1 MIRLEVAVAVPL
13 WQTLTYLWD
22 DESGEIGGD
31 AKFAG
36 AAGLIGR
43 RVLVPLGQ
51 RRVTGYVLG
60 LMPDEDIACKL
71 RKIIEFLDQEALFP
85 ANLSPFFRWVAKY
98 YHYPLGEV
106 IKTALPGGLAPRSGR
121 QIYLTSRGQRE
132 LQPVM
137 EVSAAPPPA
146 WLPIL
151 LKNGQ
156 LSVAES
162 RKVLARPGDRRL
174 IDSWMTQGLVEIRE
188 IMIGNGARIKQ
199 EICYSCSSSLNLP
212 FPINPEPSKDEI
224 RFFGQTLTK
233 ELSTDFSFTHIK
245 TLYFLKLLAG
255 ADDER
260 FVPIRELTRAYGGA
274 ARALPFLVQQGLVT
288 RRVQRVFRNP
298 YGEKFAW
305 FPRPESL
312 TEEQDK
318 VLAELIPA
326 ITRKEFS
333 PFLLH
338 GVTGCGKTEVYLG
351 AAEACLAAGRDVL
364 VLVPEIALA
373 TQLEAHFVSRF
384 GDRVLILHSGL
395 STGERYDQWAQAF
408 RRAAADDGREGE
420 PRVVIGARSAVFA
433 PLLDPGLIV
442 VDEEHDGGFKQDDGL
457 RYNGRD
463 LAVLRGRLHGAV
475 VVLGSAT
482 PSVTSFYHARQGKYT
497 LLTMGK
503 RVQDR
508 SLPAVSLVDLR
519 DKSEKVYG
527 RALGHKLQM
536 RLQETLA
543 QGKQSLLLLNRR
555 GFASVYL
562 CQDCGKPV
570 ECRHCHISLT
580 YHKGKNQ
587 LVCHYCGYS
596 LTSSQLCSGCRSEK
610 LVPVG
615 FGTERIE
622 QEVLE
627 LLPTARIARLDSDT
641 ALDRKKFLHIL
652 SAMHNREIDIL
663 IGTQMIAKGHDFPEV
678 TLVGVVWADGGLSMP
693 DFRAA
698 ERTYQLLSQ
707 VSGRAGRGDSPGQVI
722 IQTLRPEHYAVAF
735 ARRHAYTEMYEKEMA
750 IRRLPAFPPMLRM
763 INIHIQGSRERKV
776 EKAATKIGAICRTYA
791 QYLAA
796 GPKRPPVE
804 ILGPAP
810 SPLDRLRDRY
820 RFQVLL
826 KGTSQ
831 EDLHAVCDQVVTR
844 QSEVTSGDIQI
855 AVDVDPENMM

>member
-13 WQTLTYLWD
+13 WQTLTYLFD
-22 DESGEIGGD
+22 DESNEIAPDSRLDGQAD
-31 AKFAG
+31 
-36 AAGLIGR
+36 LIGR

-60 LMPDEDIACKL
+60 LMPEEDIAYKL
-71 RKIIEFLDQEALFP
+71 RKIIEVLDQRPIFP
-85 ANLSPFFRWVAKY
+85 PDLIPFFRWVANY

-106 IKTALPGGLAPRSGR
+106 IKTALPCGLAPRSGK
-121 QIYLTSRGQRE
+121 QVFLTDLGRRE
-132 LQPVM
+132 LKGIPDRAGWHEPGLMSLLV
-137 EVSAAPPPA
+137 EKGYLSAP
-146 WLPIL
+146 
-151 LKNGQ
+151 
-156 LSVAES
+156 ES
-162 RKVLARPGDRRL
+162 RKIMARHRDRTQ
-174 IDSWMTQGLVEIRE
+174 IESWMDQGLVEIRE
-188 IMIGNGARIKQ
+188 IIIGNAARIKQ
-199 EICYSCSSSLNLP
+199 ESCYSCSSSLNLAP
-212 FPINPEPSKDEI
+212 CTTPEPSKDEI
-224 RFFGQTLTK
+224 RSFGQTLTR
-233 ELSTDFSFTHIK
+233 ELSIVLSFTHIK
-245 TLYFLKLLAG
+245 TIYFLKLLAG
-255 ADDER
+255 TDVER

-274 ARALPFLVQQGLVT
+274 ARALPFLVEQGLVT
-288 RRVQRVFRNP
+288 RREQRVFRNP

-312 TEEQDK
+312 TEDQEQ
-318 VLAELIPA
+318 VLAELVPA
-326 ITRKEFS
+326 ITRKDFTTY
-333 PFLLH
+333 LLH
-338 GVTGCGKTEVYLG
+338 GVTGCGKTEVYLR
-351 AAEACLAAGRDVL
+351 AAEASLAAGRDVL

-408 RRAAADDGREGE
+408 RRHEGSEKGGGE
-420 PRVVIGARSAVFA
+420 PRIVIGARSAVFA
-433 PLLDPGLIV
+433 PLADPGLIV
-442 VDEEHDGGFKQDDGL
+442 VDEEHDNGFKQDEGL

-463 LAVLRGRLHGAV
+463 LAILRGRLQKAV
-475 VVLGSAT
+475 VLLGSAT
-482 PSVTSFYHARQGKYT
+482 PSVTSFFHARQGKYS

-503 RVQDR
+503 RVQER

-519 DKSEKVYG
+519 DKSEKAYG
-527 RALGHKLQM
+527 KALGHKLQL

-562 CQDCGKPV
+562 CQDCGKPM

-580 YHKGKNQ
+580 FHKGKNQ

-596 LTSSQLCSGCRSEK
+596 LTSSQLCSGCRSDK

-641 ALDRKKFLHIL
+641 AMDRRKFLHIL

-722 IQTLRPEHYAVAF
+722 IQTLRPDHYAVDY

-763 INIHIQGSRERKV
+763 INIHIQGSREREV
-776 EKAATKIGAICRTYA
+776 QKAAADIGAICRSFAKTLSA
-791 QYLAA
+791 D
-796 GPKRPPVE
+796 PKRPPVE

-820 RFQVLL
+820 RWQVLL
-826 KGTSQ
+826 KSADHD
-831 EDLHAVCDQVVTR
+831 DLHAVCDQVVTR
-844 QSEVTSGDIQI
+844 QTEVAVGDIQI